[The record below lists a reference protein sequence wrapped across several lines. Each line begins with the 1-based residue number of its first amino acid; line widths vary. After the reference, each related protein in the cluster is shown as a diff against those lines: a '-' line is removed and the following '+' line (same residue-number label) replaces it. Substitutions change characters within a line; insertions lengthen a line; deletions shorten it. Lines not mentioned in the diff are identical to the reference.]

1 MSQTFSPARIGP
13 YELSHRVV
21 MAPLTRM
28 RSDPGLHS
36 KRADGR
42 VLHPARIVP
51 RMLPRVRLRSP
62 HSSCGKNSAAP

>member
-28 RSDPGLHS
+28 RSDPGDIPSELMGAYYTQ
-36 KRADGR
+36 RASYRG
-42 VLHPARIVP
+42 
-51 RMLPRVRLRSP
+51 
-62 HSSCGKNSAAP
+62 CYQG